1 MATSDFTALV
11 SRHRECFRSG
21 KTRPVAWR
29 ETVLP
34 RRSIAIT
41 WLMLAPF
48 LFPPAHAA
56 GETPADLVLAQPG
69 MLPIVLT
76 APHGGREA
84 IPGVAPR
91 VTQGEP
97 TGGRGYV
104 TVTDTNTDRLAEG
117 IAAEIKA
124 LTGKQPYL
132 VLAKFQRKY
141 IDPNRPPEIG
151 VDNPM
156 ARPYYDYYHQSVR
169 RFVDEVRSKYPAG
182 LLIDVHG
189 QGKDPTVV
197 MRGTQNG
204 RAVQRLLERAGAPAV
219 TGPNGIFGQ
228 LAANRFAVFPTNDV
242 PPGGTSENAGYDG
255 GYTVGTYGS
264 HTADGIDAVQMEFGT
279 KYRRTGAVDTS
290 ARDAAK
296 AIVAFYD
303 TYLRKPPN

>member
-1 MATSDFTALV
+1 MIIGRVLLFHAPPASPISKEFL
-11 SRHRECFRSG
+11 
-21 KTRPVAWR
+21 
-29 ETVLP
+29 VLP

-41 WLMLAPF
+41 WLMLAPV

-56 GETPADLVLAQPG
+56 GEPPADLVLAQPG
-69 MLPIVLT
+69 MLPIILT

-91 VTQGEP
+91 ATQGKR

-124 LTGKQPYL
+124 LTGKEPYL
-132 VLAKFQRKY
+132 VVAKFQRKY
-141 IDPNRPPEIG
+141 VDPNRPPEIG
-151 VDNPM
+151 LDNPM
-156 ARPYYDYYHQSVR
+156 VRPYYDYYHQSVR
-169 RFVDEVRSKYPAG
+169 RFVDEIRSRYPAG

-189 QGKDPTVV
+189 QEKDPTVV

-204 RAVQRLLERAGAPAV
+204 RAIRRLLERAGAPAL

-228 LAANRFAVFPTNDV
+228 LAANGFVVCPTNDV
-242 PPGGTSENAGYDG
+242 PLGGTSENAGYDG

-303 TYLRKPPN
+303 AYLRKPPN